1 MGKHSATAV
10 GVQLAIN
17 YKALVAFGTPFISL
31 LVFVATDPAVSRAL
45 GGTAVAW
52 LLTIGIPA
60 ATGFFTWLRR
70 NRPTIEQAQEQLNRA
85 LERGI

>member
-1 MGKHSATAV
+1 MGKHTVKSA
-10 GVQLAIN
+10 GVRLAIN
-17 YKALVAFGTPFISL
+17 WKALVAFGTPFISL

-60 ATGFFTWLRR
+60 ATGFFTWLKR

-85 LERGI
+85 LARGI